1 MILLNELYFDIK
13 NNLINKSIK
22 DIIIFKQLNQL
33 N

>member
-1 MILLNELYFDIK
+1 MILLNQLYFDIK